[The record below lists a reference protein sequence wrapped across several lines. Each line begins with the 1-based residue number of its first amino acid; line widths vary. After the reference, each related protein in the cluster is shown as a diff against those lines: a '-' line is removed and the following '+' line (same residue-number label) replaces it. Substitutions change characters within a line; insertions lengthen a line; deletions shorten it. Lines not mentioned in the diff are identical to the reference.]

1 MMLERFGKYYR
12 INEIWKLI
20 NFVYCDLMKRETPED
35 LKEFIADLKLAICFS
50 IAVVAGV
57 PSFKYLFSVVG

>member
-1 MMLERFGKYYR
+1 
-12 INEIWKLI
+12 
-20 NFVYCDLMKRETPED
+20 MKRETPEG

-57 PSFKYLFSVVG
+57 PLFKYLFSVVG